1 MKCTV
6 RRVAKNQRYRIL
18 LIEGEKYVLD
28 MGGSS
33 LWRMLFPFL
42 YWILPNRVYKVENTE
57 IVEELMA
64 PTIKQKLDFSTYGW
78 IAGLSMVLGNLL
90 SPLIDY
96 FVFDTSVRTNKII
109 MSILFTFIFLFI
121 FFVNRM
127 FKKRVY
133 QTVELHKLP
142 RSWLW
147 IRPTSFKSVILTL
160 WVYSACSVFTF
171 LGVIAFIDYGNWFI
185 LIMTNVTLFFAVGFA
200 GIAAIIEGDTRVL
213 FLNRK
218 NGGPRNGL

>member
-33 LWRMLFPFL
+33 LWRMLFPIL

-64 PTIKQKLDFSTYGW
+64 PTNKKKLESSAYGW
-78 IAGLSMVLGNLL
+78 IAGLSIVLGNLF
-90 SPLIDY
+90 SPLLDY
-96 FVFDTSVRTNKII
+96 LEMDTSVITNKII
-109 MSILFTFIFLFI
+109 VSILFTFIFLFI
-121 FFVNRM
+121 FFVNLM
-127 FKKRVY
+127 FKERVY
-133 QTVELHKLP
+133 QIIKLHRLP
-142 RSWLW
+142 KTWLW

-218 NGGPRNGL
+218 NGGPS